1 MQPPQVRTLDQLMS
15 ATNSLYDPQRNEYRT
30 QIGQAGEQGA
40 ASEQAL
46 YGAQNAAFKNIAQM
60 ASNKGMLF
68 SGFTPD
74 QQAQY
79 NSTKFMPAMA
89 ALRGKVQDNIARLQ
103 SALLGLDTD
112 QRKQAMSMQEGDQN
126 KLDAYNSEQDRRKFE
141 KEQADLAYQREME
154 KLSKTQAF
162 EASQNAANR
171 AAQAAANTPGK
182 PATDFLGYLENQFK
196 SAGGNLKASRQQQD
210 RWAQQW
216 FLDNG
221 ILDKGAQQM
230 FWNLFNSTYNRPNDP
245 TKDWLYKR

>member
-1 MQPPQVRTLDQLMS
+1 MQ
-15 ATNSLYDPQRNEYRT
+15 ATNAIYDPTRNNIKT

-40 ASEQAL
+40 ADEQAL
-46 YGAQNAAFKNIAQM
+46 YGAQNTAFKNIAQM

-79 NSTKFMPAMA
+79 NSTKFMPALA
-89 ALRGKVQDNIARLQ
+89 QLRGKVQDNIARLQ
-103 SALLGLDTD
+103 SSLLSMDSD
-112 QRKQAMSMQEGDQN
+112 QRKQAMQMQTDQQG

-141 KEQADLAYQREME
+141 QQQADLAYQREME
-154 KLSKTQAF
+154 KLQKTQSF
-162 EASQNAANR
+162 EASQSAANR
-171 AAQAAANTPGK
+171 AASSASAGK
-182 PATDFLGYLENQFK
+182 PATDFLNYIKQQFS
-196 SAGGNLKASRQQQD
+196 SAGGNLKSSRQTQD

-230 FWNLFNSTYNRPNDP
+230 FWDLFNRTYNRPNDP

>member
-1 MQPPQVRTLDQLMS
+1 MQPPTVQTLDQLMQ
-15 ATNSLYDPQRNEYRT
+15 ATNGIYDPTRQNIT
-30 QIGQAGEQGA
+30 KQIGQAGEQGA
-40 ASEQAL
+40 ADEQAL
-46 YGAQNAAFKNIAQM
+46 YGQQNAAFKNIAQM

-89 ALRGKVQDNIARLQ
+89 QLRGKVQDNIARLQ
-103 SALLGLDTD
+103 SALLGIDSD
-112 QRKQAMSMQEGDQN
+112 QRKQAMSMQTDQQN

-141 KEQADLAYQREME
+141 QQQADLAYQREME
-154 KLSKTQAF
+154 KLKQTQNF

-171 AAQAAANTPGK
+171 SASTPGK
-182 PATDFLGYLENQFK
+182 PATDFLGYIQNQFK
-196 SAGGNLKASRQQQD
+196 NAGGNLKASRQQQD